1 MKKSTIVEKVQKKE
15 SPITKNPFIARP
27 ESPTVRED
35 EVTDIL
41 DDNDIISP
49 LMRSISKD

>member
-1 MKKSTIVEKVQKKE
+1 M
-15 SPITKNPFIARP
+15 PKNPFKAR
-27 ESPTVRED
+27 EKSPVVRED

-49 LMRSISKD
+49 LMQSLPKDQI